1 MEVLGTMEIM
11 QHYQPPGL
19 VISSPAL
26 AGLLRPIRSHCIIQ
40 NTEGTSYQILLQ
52 LGHGVLSFISRYEAN
67 IKVASRI
74 STSTMPTQS
83 NMYDND
89 FIFESCVPVPC
100 RISMSSNSNLWR
112 ERKFKIDTKTE
123 YLIRGHFLV
132 WNSPKDSDPHQ

>member
-1 MEVLGTMEIM
+1 MEVWGTMEIM
-11 QHYQPPGL
+11 QHYQAPGL

-26 AGLLRPIRSHCIIQ
+26 AGPLRPIRSHCIIQ
-40 NTEGTSYQILLQ
+40 NTEGASYQILLQ
-52 LGHGVLSFISRYEAN
+52 LRHGVLSFISRYEAN

-74 STSTMPTQS
+74 STPTMPTQS

-123 YLIRGHFLV
+123 YLIRGHFSV
-132 WNSPKDSDPHQ
+132 WNSHKDSDPHQ